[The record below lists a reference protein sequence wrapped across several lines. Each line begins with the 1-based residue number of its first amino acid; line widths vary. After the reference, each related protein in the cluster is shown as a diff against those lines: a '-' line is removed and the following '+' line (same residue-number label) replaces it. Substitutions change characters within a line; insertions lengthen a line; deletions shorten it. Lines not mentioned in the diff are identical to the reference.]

1 MSQRPIIQHDA
12 FNESTASDINYL
24 DLGTYDDEMTYGRFP
39 RNKPFVK
46 QSIDGWRILLTK
58 DQWHG
63 IFGVH
68 LSKRLNKQLS
78 YPCFRTS
85 WSSSSLFISKSLV
98 TTLQVAQISGDLVGH
113 F

>member
-1 MSQRPIIQHDA
+1 MSQRPIIEHDA
-12 FNESTASDINYL
+12 FSESTASDINYL
-24 DLGTYDDEMTYGRFP
+24 DLGTYYNEMTYERYP
-39 RNKPFVK
+39 PNKPFVK

-58 DQWHG
+58 DQWHE

-78 YPCFRTS
+78 YPWFRTS
-85 WSSSSLFISKSLV
+85 WNSSLLFILTSLV
-98 TTLQVAQISGDLVGH
+98 ITLQVAQISGDLVGH